1 MKYLRRGA
9 IALLLM
15 IAGPGSTSAQPA
27 PTEETSAH
35 LAAATAIQAQT
46 RARLGVLGDAFT
58 CADARLVSFRRSD
71 AEPETVEQWY
81 VASQLWADAVLL
93 EATPAAERQADFL
106 LNLREAAVW
115 DDTFGGGLW
124 WRPHA

>member
-71 AEPETVEQWY
+71 AEPEIVDQWY

-93 EATPAAERQADFL
+93 ETAPVLDG
-106 LNLREAAVW
+106 W
-115 DDTFGGGLW
+115 DPLET
-124 WRPHA
+124 RC